1 MKLRLT
7 ILSAALVA
15 VVLILRRFNPVE
27 YQLFPSCLFHRLTG
41 LSCPGCGMQ
50 RFVHALTH
58 GRLAEAVGYNAFMPF
73 VITYVLLFALERL
86 VLNGTAQTRLREVVE
101 GRTATTLLAVSVP
114 IWFVVRNLLGL

>member
-1 MKLRLT
+1 
-7 ILSAALVA
+7 
-15 VVLILRRFNPVE
+15 VE
-27 YQLFPSCLFHRLTG
+27 YQLFPPCLFHRLTG

-58 GRLAEAVGYNAFMPF
+58 GRLAEAVGYNAYMPLLG
-73 VITYVLLFALERL
+73 IYVCLFILERL
-86 VLNGTAQTRLREVVE
+86 VLTGAAQQRLRTAVE